1 MKQGC
6 SILDSFSK
14 DALSWTVLA
23 RVLYLRS
30 NVNKEESIDAMLVM
44 LKEMDTVNLFSLMLC
59 VRIKYLLYI
68 KVQMGQKL

>member
-1 MKQGC
+1 MLYPRQLKQGF
-6 SILDSFSK
+6 SVLDS
-14 DALSWTVLA
+14 LA
-23 RVLYLRS
+23 RVLYPRS

-59 VRIKYLLYI
+59 VSIKYLLYI